1 MNSPAIQVGASD
13 TGPGKDPARVAIV
26 IVNWNGWQDTLECLR
41 SVLAASYPSVEIVVL
56 ENGSSDDS
64 WPQLVQFCERAA
76 VRHHIIEC
84 DAQGTIN
91 AAGIHPPENSQG
103 TTVHL
108 IRSWENLGF
117 CGGNN
122 LGMAYGAGQGCDYL
136 VVLNNDTV
144 CDPAFIEPLV
154 ETASA
159 GQRAGL
165 VGGLIAYWDRPDTV
179 WWAGGTFDGFLET
192 RRVGDG
198 RPVTQ
203 YLGGVRE
210 TDWVSGCMML
220 MPTAVYRQVGGF
232 DERFFIWSEEWDQSL
247 RVRAAGYRLYI
258 DPRSRVYH
266 KVGRSLGVMKPLSY
280 YYGTR
285 NRLLLKRKHLPAWR
299 RSLFMSWFLPS
310 RALRYAQFLV
320 AGRPDLA
327 HAGFRALWDYFA
339 GRTGIWSCQQQREGK
354 A

>member
-1 MNSPAIQVGASD
+1 MNLPALQVPAAQAGA
-13 TGPGKDPARVAIV
+13 GKDAARVAIV
-26 IVNWNGWQDTLECLR
+26 ILNWNGLRDTLECLR
-41 SVLAASYPSVEIVVL
+41 SVLAASYPCLEIVVL

-64 WPQLVQFCERAA
+64 WQQLVDFCERA
-76 VRHHIIEC
+76 VVHHRIVEC
-84 DAQGTIN
+84 DAQGAIDTS
-91 AAGIHPPENSQG
+91 GSRQPDGGHG
-103 TTVHL
+103 KTVHL
-108 IRSWENLGF
+108 VRSPKNLGF

-122 LGMAYGAGQGCDYL
+122 LGMAYGVEQGCDYL

-144 CDPAFIEPLV
+144 CDPGFIEPLV
-154 ETASA
+154 ETASVDN
-159 GQRAGL
+159 RAGL
-165 VGGLIAYWDRPDTV
+165 VGGLIAYWDEPETV

-198 RPVTQ
+198 CPVTQ
-203 YLGGVRE
+203 YLGGGVRE

-266 KVGRSLGVMKPLSY
+266 KVGRSLGVMQPLSY

-285 NRLLLKRKHLPAWR
+285 NRLLLKRKHLPGWR

-310 RALRYAQFLV
+310 RVLRYLQFLI

-327 HAGFRALWDYFA
+327 HAGFSALSDYFA
-339 GRTGIWSCQQQREGK
+339 GRTGIWSHQRQEAK
-354 A
+354 P